1 LAEGKRLRDAG
12 RLVGVDWGGSNLRAF
27 RFGPEGQAGD
37 ARSSP
42 DGLATLD
49 GRSFETVLSAAIG
62 DWRVAAGAPLRIV
75 LCGMVGGRG
84 GWLEA
89 PYVPCPADQEAVAAG
104 MVRLET
110 SLGPAWIVPGLST
123 FDRGLSDVMRGEE
136 TQIFGAIDP
145 SAEALVVAPG
155 THSKWCRVGKGRID
169 GFRTYMTGELFA
181 VLKSH
186 SILGRLMRGQAH
198 DQAAFVRGVQLSLDD
213 PDLLRLLFTV
223 RSETLF
229 DRIAPEAAA
238 AYLSGLLIGAE
249 VRAGLAEMHD
259 ARGAPIL
266 VIAAEGLAGPYRT
279 ALTLA
284 GAEPAR
290 VIDGAGASARG
301 LWRLAQIR
309 EPA

>member
-1 LAEGKRLRDAG
+1 MSVATEAVQ
-12 RLVGVDWGGSNLRAF
+12 LVGVDWGGSNLRAF
-27 RFGPEGQAGD
+27 RFGPEGQALD
-37 ARSSP
+37 VRSSP
-42 DGLATLD
+42 DGLAALD
-49 GRSFETVLSAAIG
+49 GRSFEAVLGSVIG
-62 DWRVAAGAPLRIV
+62 DWRVAAQGPLRIV

-89 PYVPCPADQEAVAAG
+89 PYVPCPADPEAVAAG
-104 MVRLET
+104 MVRLDT
-110 SLGPAWIVPGLST
+110 ALGSAWIVPGLST
-123 FDRGLSDVMRGEE
+123 FSRGLGDVMRGEE
-136 TQIFGAIDP
+136 TQIFGAMDP

-155 THSKWCRVGKGRID
+155 THSKWCRVGKGGIA

-198 DQAAFVRGVQLSLDD
+198 DEAAFVHGVRLSLAD
-213 PDLLRLLFTV
+213 PDLLGLLFSV

-229 DRIAPEAAA
+229 DRISPEAAA

-259 ARGAPIL
+259 ARDAPIL

-290 VIDGAGASARG
+290 VIDGAWASARG
-301 LWRLAQIR
+301 LWRLARIR